1 MISSRGALL
10 HESRKKMAAAKRRV
24 AAKSSNRSL
33 DEILVEADEFV
44 NEMKKAGK
52 KQKKQSRY
60 LIFRDPIT
68 GKRESKYP
76 YKPRFQREEIEQS
89 ENVDLPSTNEGNF
102 NIMITMLTYIKLIQ
116 S

>member
-1 MISSRGALL
+1 ML

-52 KQKKQSRY
+52 KQKKKVALSNFSRSY
-60 LIFRDPIT
+60 NGQT
-68 GKRESKYP
+68 GK
-76 YKPRFQREEIEQS
+76 
-89 ENVDLPSTNEGNF
+89 
-102 NIMITMLTYIKLIQ
+102 
-116 S
+116 